1 MVSSHLCVSHN
12 HYDFWEARDFFRFGC
27 PSRTVFM
34 GMPIRVCLPY
44 KSSTPPSCPLSI
56 LRRNF
61 IATIFFVSDC
71 FVHYFFR
78 HFLSIQTSS
87 KAVKPERRKYV
98 QRLSYWHR
106 LNFADSF
113 CCFRLKLRPI
123 LSQWH
128 VKQWLQHL
136 NCATSFYPVGD
147 DSLFKFGLK
156 NRLSYKV
163 FTLCDKFSSIQTLF
177 RTMHFGFCSLCRVLR
192 LHCKSE
198 GGRKRE
204 KTAWWINEFLQE
216 KTD

>member
-56 LRRNF
+56 LKRNF
-61 IATIFFVSDC
+61 IATIFC
-71 FVHYFFR
+71 FWLLCTLFCFISKN
-78 HFLSIQTSS
+78 FLASQMSEKRLT
-87 KAVKPERRKYV
+87 KRRKYV
-98 QRLSYWHR
+98 QTLSYWHS

-136 NCATSFYPVGD
+136 TCATSFYPVGD

-156 NRLSYKV
+156 NRLSYTV
-163 FTLCDKFSSIQTLF
+163 FTLCDKFSNFQTLF
-177 RTMHFGFCSLCRVLR
+177 RTMHFWCLLTV
-192 LHCKSE
+192 
-198 GGRKRE
+198 
-204 KTAWWINEFLQE
+204 
-216 KTD
+216 

>member
-1 MVSSHLCVSHN
+1 MFPTIIMFLGGRH
-12 HYDFWEARDFFRFGC
+12 ETFFRFGC

-56 LRRNF
+56 LKRNF
-61 IATIFFVSDC
+61 IATIFLFLIAL
-71 FVHYFFR
+71 YFI
-78 HFLSIQTSS
+78 FLKSKVTFSIQSNLST
-87 KAVKPERRKYV
+87 KRLTKRRKYV
-98 QRLSYWHR
+98 QRLSYWHS

-136 NCATSFYPVGD
+136 TCSTSFYPVGD

-156 NRLSYKV
+156 NRLSYTV
-163 FTLCDKFSSIQTLF
+163 FTLCDKFSNFQTLF
-177 RTMHFGFCSLCRVLR
+177 RTMHF
-192 LHCKSE
+192 
-198 GGRKRE
+198 
-204 KTAWWINEFLQE
+204 WFLL
-216 KTD
+216 TV